1 MVSFF
6 KNMFAPQST
15 LADFWRKAK
24 KGLASTYK
32 SLSTAQ
38 AWRNRW
44 AVLKAAGRTCITV
57 AFWKEKWD
65 DIKAG
70 TRQSQRNFKP
80 ALKTLF
86 SFKTRKDRR
95 LWYYSFIIFGAGVAI
110 ALVVYFI
117 APFYG
122 VNQSLKDKLYVAQ
135 VPASNIVIA
144 AIDDATLDEYGD
156 IGTWSRE
163 LHGQAIQNMKD
174 ARAQIVGYDI
184 LFGNSWTGDGVLKA
198 QMDAAGN
205 VMLGNFGVINDANKY
220 KNVDGVLEFEDVI
233 TPLDSLASSSIAIG
247 HANVLVDND
256 NNVRK
261 LPLKI
266 REKGSTTE
274 YLAFSVAMLEAAR
287 VIQDISD
294 IRLDGEGYMYIN
306 YIGQRSAFTSVPYM
320 DIIEG
325 TFDASLLENKI
336 VIVGVTTSTDAAVEI
351 DILDTP
357 FGRMPG
363 VLVHANAMDTV
374 LRGNYLTVVGSW
386 SNLLVILSSAFLC
399 GILLPRISI
408 KKGSLL
414 TVVLIGA
421 FIAIIAISSGKGYIL
436 DPMYLPLA
444 VLILFTCVIII
455 KISMERADQRQVT
468 GLFGKYVSPKVAQ
481 AIIGMADRDVLG
493 LSGENRAVTVF
504 FADLRGFTSLSS
516 GLEPPQVVELLNR
529 CFEVMIDRIQ
539 ANDGMINKFV
549 GDNVM
554 AIWNAPQDQQ
564 DHEYLAVKTAIECQQ
579 GMDEVN
585 AQFTKVGPL
594 QWGIGINTGIATAG
608 SIGGRGRLEYTVIGD
623 TVNMASRFCGG
634 APGAKIWVG
643 FDTYERVKDK
653 IVATPLEPQS
663 FKGKDKPIVV
673 YDVESIV

>member
-1 MVSFF
+1 
-6 KNMFAPQST
+6 
-15 LADFWRKAK
+15 
-24 KGLASTYK
+24 
-32 SLSTAQ
+32 
-38 AWRNRW
+38 
-44 AVLKAAGRTCITV
+44 
-57 AFWKEKWD
+57 
-65 DIKAG
+65 
-70 TRQSQRNFKP
+70 
-80 ALKTLF
+80 
-86 SFKTRKDRR
+86 
-95 LWYYSFIIFGAGVAI
+95 
-110 ALVVYFI
+110 
-117 APFYG
+117 
-122 VNQSLKDKLYVAQ
+122 
-135 VPASNIVIA
+135 
-144 AIDDATLDEYGD
+144 
-156 IGTWSRE
+156 
-163 LHGQAIQNMKD
+163 
-174 ARAQIVGYDI
+174 
-184 LFGNSWTGDGVLKA
+184 
-198 QMDAAGN
+198 
-205 VMLGNFGVINDANKY
+205 
-220 KNVDGVLEFEDVI
+220 
-233 TPLDSLASSSIAIG
+233 
-247 HANVLVDND
+247 
-256 NNVRK
+256 
-261 LPLKI
+261 
-266 REKGSTTE
+266 
-274 YLAFSVAMLEAAR
+274 
-287 VIQDISD
+287 
-294 IRLDGEGYMYIN
+294 
-306 YIGQRSAFTSVPYM
+306 
-320 DIIEG
+320 
-325 TFDASLLENKI
+325 
-336 VIVGVTTSTDAAVEI
+336 
-351 DILDTP
+351 
-357 FGRMPG
+357 
-363 VLVHANAMDTV
+363 
-374 LRGNYLTVVGSW
+374 
-386 SNLLVILSSAFLC
+386 
-399 GILLPRISI
+399 
-408 KKGSLL
+408 
-414 TVVLIGA
+414 
-421 FIAIIAISSGKGYIL
+421 
-436 DPMYLPLA
+436 MYLPLA